1 MTEITRSDLI
11 TCTEFK
17 LPKGT
22 YRGEFH
28 DSKDGYVGDLHLSDH
43 KVYIV
48 RKKECGRGEVV
59 AMFPETL
66 DPKLFCKTGGYQLYA
81 STWVQFYALKPEVIA
96 IAT

>member
-28 DSKDGYVGDLHLSDH
+28 DSKDGYVGDLHRTALGDAWEAIN
-43 KVYIV
+43 VLGAPDTAITTDDDRRYQDTLNLITAYIESLQIPV
-48 RKKECGRGEVV
+48 G
-59 AMFPETL
+59 L
-66 DPKLFCKTGGYQLYA
+66 
-81 STWVQFYALKPEVIA
+81 
-96 IAT
+96 